1 MEKHKQHIK
10 NNLINK
16 TNKMKKLIFT
26 TAISILLF
34 SCNNTQKANKN
45 LLIGQWVT
53 NYTEP
58 SGATKLTISFLENA
72 GYQKQMETKMAVIK
86 NPVVLNYTGTYVLS
100 ADLKTVNTVWGLDN
114 ASYKSEEYIDSIS
127 EKILILTEA
136 KLKRTITFTRVK

>member
-1 MEKHKQHIK
+1 
-10 NNLINK
+10 
-16 TNKMKKLIFT
+16 MKKIIFT
-26 TAISILLF
+26 TAIAILLF
-34 SCNNTQKANKN
+34 SCNNPQKENKN
-45 LLIGQWVT
+45 LLIGQWVA

-58 SGATKLTISFLENA
+58 SGDTKLTISFLENA
-72 GYQKQMETKMAVIK
+72 GYQKQMETKVAVIK

-114 ASYKSEEYIDSIS
+114 ASYKSEEHIDSIS